1 MNQSEYNKQIAEL
14 RKLAKFSR
22 YIYGMKLYEVY
33 PCHWVGF
40 IKNAEILAKESLVIK
55 DNGSFLMEPC
65 HN

>member
-14 RKLAKFSR
+14 RKLDKFGM

-40 IKNAEILAKESLVIK
+40 IKNAECQGRSKNVTL
-55 DNGSFLMEPC
+55 PP
-65 HN
+65 